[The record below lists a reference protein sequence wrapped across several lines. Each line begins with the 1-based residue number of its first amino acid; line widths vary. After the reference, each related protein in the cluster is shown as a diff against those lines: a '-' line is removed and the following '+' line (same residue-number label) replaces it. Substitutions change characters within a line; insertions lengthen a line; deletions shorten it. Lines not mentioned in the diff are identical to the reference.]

1 MKRTTFKG
9 VEVTDEDIVHQMER
23 FDAEFREGFSKWGA
37 FAVKHDEKLYPPK
50 QILSMATGV
59 NVDEFSG
66 GDYSNK
72 RFFDLGFEVIS
83 AVPVTES
90 VKEVEEAVETSLS
103 LERDLENFLVT
114 NLSQLEPG
122 LSLFQE
128 QEKSGKQFD
137 AGPAG
142 RIDILCVDQ
151 GNNLVVLELKAGEA
165 DDKVC
170 TQVLRYMGW
179 VQENIAKGRQ
189 VRGMIV
195 ANEFNEKLKYAVKPV
210 PMIALK
216 KYDVS
221 FKFAN
226 IS

>member
-1 MKRTTFKG
+1 M
-9 VEVTDEDIVHQMER
+9 
-23 FDAEFREGFSKWGA
+23 
-37 FAVKHDEKLYPPK
+37 
-50 QILSMATGV
+50 
-59 NVDEFSG
+59 
-66 GDYSNK
+66 
-72 RFFDLGFEVIS
+72 
-83 AVPVTES
+83 
-90 VKEVEEAVETSLS
+90 
-103 LERDLENFLVT
+103 ENFLIT
-114 NLSQLEPG
+114 NLTQLEPG

-151 GNNLVVLELKAGEA
+151 VHNLVVLELKAGEA

-179 VQENIAKGRQ
+179 VQENVAKGHQ
-189 VRGMIV
+189 VRGMII